1 MSHRNKE
8 CLMTREDRRTALSL
22 ALEKQQRAG
31 KGGPNIGGL
40 RMKKRDGSSGF
51 GWDVAQL
58 LDARNG
64 SVQWDL
70 NDPKNGVDV
79 FDTIYEYMAAEIH
92 APQATTRIRV
102 EAAQEYAHEVRSGVT
117 TLANWLEDQWGIP
130 LFRCQCAGA
139 GNKVTAITVDPY
151 VVVDESTGMTASES
165 QKRRDRKSL
174 EGVARAAYTRI
185 GRQFG
190 ELEAGKAL
198 RDAVDSA
205 LSQHLP
211 EPRMKQLEG
220 QGDTSAEAV
229 ESQS

>member
-1 MSHRNKE
+1 
-8 CLMTREDRRTALSL
+8 MTREDRRKVLSYALRD
-22 ALEKQQRAG
+22 QQRAG

-40 RMKKRDGSSGF
+40 KIKKREGSFGF

-64 SVQWDL
+64 SVLWDL

-79 FDTIYEYMAAEIH
+79 FDSIYEYIAAEIH

-102 EAAQEYAHEVRSGVT
+102 EAAQEYAHGVRTGVT
-117 TLANWLEDQWGIP
+117 TLANWLEDHWGIP
-130 LFRCQCAGA
+130 LFRCQCAGS

-174 EGVARAAYTRI
+174 EGVTRAAYTRI

-220 QGDTSAEAV
+220 QGNAPAEAV

>member
-1 MSHRNKE
+1 
-8 CLMTREDRRTALSL
+8 MTRENRKTALSL
-22 ALEKQQRAG
+22 ALQKQQRAG

-58 LDARNG
+58 LEARNG
-64 SVQWDL
+64 TVQWDL

-174 EGVARAAYTRI
+174 EGVTRAAYTRI

-190 ELEAGKAL
+190 ELEASGAL
-198 RDAVDSA
+198 RDAVESA
-205 LSQHLP
+205 LSQRLP